1 MYESLL
7 FLSWGMTAVQLW
19 IAKKVPESAV
29 AGVLTAPVT
38 MMVVAGAAFL
48 LPPELRTASALVP
61 ALKSDW
67 LMMHVSVMMM
77 AYASLMVGSLM
88 NGGNLVLGADPESW
102 TGRIRD
108 AVGGLMPSS
117 WGNAAADAAASAAAA
132 RPPSPRA
139 AVAEPR
145 VALQMSELALPAE
158 AAEDGVAVL
167 NSQGSDGPPGGLAE
181 LCSDVAYRANGLGFA
196 ALTIGLISG
205 AVWANDAWGSYWS
218 WDPKET
224 WALITWLWYAG
235 YLHVRLT
242 PSYSDRTANVV
253 GLSGFF
259 VTWVCYVGVN
269 LFGVGLHS
277 YGFLNG

>member
-1 MYESLL
+1 
-7 FLSWGMTAVQLW
+7 
-19 IAKKVPESAV
+19 
-29 AGVLTAPVT
+29 
-38 MMVVAGAAFL
+38 
-48 LPPELRTASALVP
+48 
-61 ALKSDW
+61 
-67 LMMHVSVMMM
+67 VMMM

-117 WGNAAADAAASAAAA
+117 FRSRAADAAASAAAA
-132 RPPSPRA
+132 AALRSPQLSPRA

-158 AAEDGVAVL
+158 AAEAEDGFAVL
-167 NSQGSDGPPGGLAE
+167 NSQDSDGPPGGLAE

-242 PSYSDRTANVV
+242 PSYTDRTANMV